1 MQVQPPVQPQVAVQ
15 PPAVP
20 VAPVVPVQASSTQ
33 IPQVPK
39 VAEKLTFEEPAVQ
52 VAEVV
57 VEETE
62 PLGKFDW
69 NYNAE
74 IDQKLLDFDYDQMI
88 PNANFIYHNKL
99 PKSGSTTMHDILRFE
114 SLIRPHQIYLTTL
127 GSSLKKIFSTIR
139 KWTHPTW
146 VLTMTFH

>member
-1 MQVQPPVQPQVAVQ
+1 MQPPVQPQVVQ
-15 PPAVP
+15 AAP
-20 VAPVVPVQASSTQ
+20 VVPVVPVQASSTQ

-39 VAEKLTFEEPAVQ
+39 VAEKLTFEEPVQ
-52 VAEVV
+52 VVAEV

-62 PLGKFDW
+62 PTLGKFDW

-114 SLIRPHQIYLTTL
+114 SLIRTHQIYLTTL
-127 GSSLKKIFSTIR
+127 GSSRKKIFSTIR
-139 KWTHPTW
+139 KWTPPTW
-146 VLTMTFH
+146 ALTMTFH